1 MFFQWKKP
9 PHVHLAKMP
18 SPKGQGSKAG
28 EVSTQRLV
36 VAFASAKDDK
46 QITKIHTILSERF
59 DVAYFF
65 EIYVRIYSW
74 DWLLMWH
81 DVTIE

>member
-1 MFFQWKKP
+1 
-9 PHVHLAKMP
+9 MP

-59 DVAYFF
+59 DTAYFLKYMYVYIL
-65 EIYVRIYSW
+65 EIDYW
-74 DWLLMWH
+74 CDMM
-81 DVTIE
+81 